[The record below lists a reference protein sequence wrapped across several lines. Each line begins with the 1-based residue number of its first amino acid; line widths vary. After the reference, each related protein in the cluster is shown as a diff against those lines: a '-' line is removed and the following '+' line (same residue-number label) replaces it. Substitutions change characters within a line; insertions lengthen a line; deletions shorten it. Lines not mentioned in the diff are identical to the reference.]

1 VAQAENQLI
10 EGLSRSDRKRVLA
23 LCEPVQ
29 LVLSEVL
36 GEEGTPTRSVLF
48 PVNGFVSLITQVD
61 DGDGLEVGMVGRE
74 GMLGVQL
81 ALGVTAAPLRAVV
94 QGPGEAW
101 RIDRVPFMRE
111 LAHNPALRRMINRYL
126 YVLMLQ
132 LATGSACRS
141 YHDLGSRLA
150 RWLLMSHDRAHRDNF
165 HVTHEFMATM
175 LGVRRVGV
183 TVAAGALQARGV
195 IRYHR
200 GELTVLDRPGLE
212 ALACSCYE
220 ADRLAYETHMPAK
233 PARSSEAS
241 AASAALAGRVHGARH
256 LHAAPRLAARQ
267 RVEAADSLGN
277 LPQVE
282 SLHRS

>member
-1 VAQAENQLI
+1 MAQAENQLI
-10 EGLSRSDRKRVLA
+10 EGLARSDRKRVLA

-36 GEEGTPTRSVLF
+36 REAGTPTRSVLF

-61 DGDGLEVGMVGRE
+61 HGDGLEVGMVGRE

-81 ALGVTAAPLRAVV
+81 TLGVTAAPMRAVV

-101 RIDRVPFMRE
+101 RIGRVPFQRE
-111 LAHNPALRRMINRYL
+111 LARNPALRRMLDRYI

-132 LATGSACRS
+132 LATASACRR

-150 RWLLMSHDRAHRDNF
+150 RWLLMSHDRAHLDHF
-165 HVTHEFMATM
+165 HVTHEFMAMM

-183 TVAAGALQARGV
+183 TVAAGALQARGL

-200 GELTVLDRPGLE
+200 GELTVLDRPALE
-212 ALACSCYE
+212 ALACSCYGTDQSSYRE
-220 ADRLAYETHMPAK
+220 HM
-233 PARSSEAS
+233 
-241 AASAALAGRVHGARH
+241 RH
-256 LHAAPRLAARQ
+256 
-267 RVEAADSLGN
+267 
-277 LPQVE
+277 
-282 SLHRS
+282 

>member
-1 VAQAENQLI
+1 MAQAENQLI
-10 EGLSRSDRKRVLA
+10 ESLARSDRKRVLA

-36 GEEGTPTRSVLF
+36 HEAGTSTRSVLF
-48 PVNGFVSLITQVD
+48 PVNGFVSLITHVD
-61 DGDGLEVGMVGRE
+61 HGDGLEVGMVGRE

-81 ALGVTAAPLRAVV
+81 TLGVTAAPMRAVV
-94 QGPGEAW
+94 QGAGEAW
-101 RIDRVPFMRE
+101 RIGRVPFVRE
-111 LAHNPALRRMINRYL
+111 LARNPALRRLLNRYV

-150 RWLLMSHDRAHRDNF
+150 RWLLMSHDRAHRDHF

-183 TVAAGALQARGV
+183 TVAAGGLQARGF

-200 GELTVLDRPGLE
+200 GELTVLDRPALE

-220 ADRLAYETHMPAK
+220 ADRLAYQTHMAAK
-233 PARSSEAS
+233 PARSP
-241 AASAALAGRVHGARH
+241 AAAAGRIHGTRH
-256 LHAAPRLAARQ
+256 MHTAAPMTVRQ
-267 RVEAADSLGN
+267 RTDALGN
-277 LPQVE
+277 QPQIE
-282 SLHRS
+282 LLHRS

>member
-1 VAQAENQLI
+1 MAHAENQLI
-10 EGLSRSDRKRVLA
+10 EGLPRSDRKRVLA

-36 GEEGTPTRSVLF
+36 REAGTPTRSVLF

-61 DGDGLEVGMVGRE
+61 HDDGLEVGMVGRE

-81 ALGVTAAPLRAVV
+81 TLGVTAAPLRVVV

-101 RIDRVPFMRE
+101 RIGRVPFQRE
-111 LAHNPALRRMINRYL
+111 LARNPALHRMLNRYV

-150 RWLLMSHDRAHRDNF
+150 RWLLMTHDRAHSDRF
-165 HVTHEFMATM
+165 HVTHEFMAMM

-183 TVAAGALQARGV
+183 TVAAGALQARGI

-200 GELTVLDRPGLE
+200 GELTVLDRLALE
-212 ALACSCYE
+212 ALACSCYGM
-220 ADRLAYETHMPAK
+220 DRATYHEHM
-233 PARSSEAS
+233 RH
-241 AASAALAGRVHGARH
+241 RVA
-256 LHAAPRLAARQ
+256 
-267 RVEAADSLGN
+267 
-277 LPQVE
+277 
-282 SLHRS
+282 